1 MQPIAIALNYS
12 IKNIQN
18 DVRQK
23 GIIIYIYEKK
33 KAIEH
38 TKCGACSRLP
48 KQQMSVGLRNQYTGF
63 LCPKEGGG
71 GKMGLYGLLGG
82 KYVSMCKACGKLG
95 GSGDMLPL

>member
-1 MQPIAIALNYS
+1 MQPMAIALNYS

-23 GIIIYIYEKK
+23 GIIIYTYEKK
-33 KAIEH
+33 KAIKH

-71 GKMGLYGLLGG
+71 AKWDCMDYWGA
-82 KYVSMCKACGKLG
+82 SMYPCAKHVAN
-95 GSGDMLPL
+95 